1 MTLSD
6 ELSALSLGPTKFYE
20 WAIARSD
27 PRVADW
33 FLMQSPLPTIAL
45 IIIYLTIVNIGPRLM
60 KNRKPFDLKPILV
73 VYNLFLVGLSAY
85 IVFELVDAS
94 YRAGYNYIC
103 QPMSYSNNKNH
114 IRIAAALWW
123 YWFSKFIEFFDT
135 FFFIL
140 RKKSNQVTFLHVY
153 HHASMAYLWWIG
165 IKWVAGG
172 QSMMAALVN
181 SMVHVIMYFYYA
193 LAAMGLHRFLWWKKH
208 ITHLQLIQFF
218 GAGTQA
224 VWSLYIDCPF
234 PKWMHLTLIA
244 YACSLIVLFLNFYIH
259 AYCKRKHSGK
269 GSSATSN
276 GTPVSNGTADKAP
289 LNGKK
294 KTE

>member
-1 MTLSD
+1 LEEVLAYQKWELYLAGKMTLSD

-45 IIIYLTIVNIGPRLM
+45 IIVYLTIVNIGPRLM

-103 QPMSYSNNKNH
+103 QPMSYSNDKNH
-114 IRIAAALWW
+114 VRIAAALWW

-172 QSMMAALVN
+172 QCKWVCTQGVWYDHMCGQGTIVCVCVCVPACVPMCR
-181 SMVHVIMYFYYA
+181 YA
-193 LAAMGLHRFLWWKKH
+193 
-208 ITHLQLIQFF
+208 
-218 GAGTQA
+218 
-224 VWSLYIDCPF
+224 
-234 PKWMHLTLIA
+234 
-244 YACSLIVLFLNFYIH
+244 
-259 AYCKRKHSGK
+259 
-269 GSSATSN
+269 
-276 GTPVSNGTADKAP
+276 
-289 LNGKK
+289 
-294 KTE
+294 